1 MSKTSRL
8 NYLLCTIILKGIET
22 FWDYEGFA
30 DKEFLK
36 SNFSLLK
43 DQLDQPSIKEL
54 AKLKNAEWNIYEIAD
69 NTGGLHINIPI
80 LLTLIDRVT
89 EEWVEFIKDKTI
101 VSLCINIKEV
111 IIKNQIFNKVLEDKS
126 YELFEITDKFYNI
139 VKVISMRMI

>member
-8 NYLLCTIILKGIET
+8 NYLLCTIILKGIEN
-22 FWDYEGFA
+22 FWDYEGFT

-36 SNFSLLK
+36 SNFSLIR

-54 AKLKNAEWNIYEIAD
+54 AKLKGAEWNIYEIAD
-69 NTGGLHINIPI
+69 NTGGLHINIPV

-89 EEWVEFIKDKTI
+89 EEWIEFIKDKTI
-101 VSLCINIKEV
+101 ISLCINIKEV

-126 YELFEITDKFYNI
+126 YKLFEIADEFYNI
-139 VKVISMRMI
+139 VKIISMRMI